1 MITLYIY
8 CYVTLNP
15 KSNLNVSV
23 KAQNGFQRSDSTLF
37 FWVLILKKIEPRNED
52 SLSINFR
59 LLFFYFMSLMC
70 AWDHS
75 LLWAL
80 LVSYGH
86 FTIVCHWHIIYHFVL
101 FDPNA
106 LWNEYAIVH
115 KHVMSIYYLKLC
127 GLSSICH
134 LSLQQLK
141 FVTFLLTRIIRKTH
155 SNFLFH

>member
-101 FDPNA
+101 FDPNSLLIFYSSQA
-106 LWNEYAIVH
+106 MLCPYIIWNYAGDHLYPIFH
-115 KHVMSIYYLKLC
+115 YSKNFSILY
-127 GLSSICH
+127 
-134 LSLQQLK
+134 
-141 FVTFLLTRIIRKTH
+141 
-155 SNFLFH
+155 